1 MKHTFSCFVYYL
13 KHLDVDET
21 CFMLEYDRAVT
32 KGMARL
38 ALEPDQSF
46 VLGREKRRVTT
57 CLQVFPKTIKI
68 CFKSNKRFKMGK
80 KTIYSIWHHSGH
92 TIHISA

>member
-1 MKHTFSCFVYYL
+1 MA
-13 KHLDVDET
+13 
-21 CFMLEYDRAVT
+21 EYDRKVT

-46 VLGREKRRVTT
+46 VLGRKKRRVIT

-68 CFKSNKRFKMGK
+68 CSKSNKRFKMDK
-80 KTIYSIWHHSGH
+80 KTISSLN
-92 TIHISA
+92 